1 MIIIVALIFI
11 LRAMTRMDNTATAE
25 KPKDNAPYPVATDR
39 EISSRVLLGSEGRVV
54 IEHGGQRYLLRQTHA
69 GKLILTS
76 KRPAERGRGKLARAA
91 DFQTFPPVR
100 RAADVVVLAIGKGVC
115 QRGMQALQL
124 AHIARLSL
132 LDRPLRQ
139 PVT

>member
-25 KPKDNAPYPVATDR
+25 KPKDNAPYPVAKDR

-69 GKLILTS
+69 GKLILT
-76 KRPAERGRGKLARAA
+76 K
-91 DFQTFPPVR
+91 
-100 RAADVVVLAIGKGVC
+100 
-115 QRGMQALQL
+115 
-124 AHIARLSL
+124 
-132 LDRPLRQ
+132 
-139 PVT
+139 

>member
-39 EISSRVLLGSEGRVV
+39 QISSRVLLGSEGRVV

-69 GKLILTS
+69 GKLILTKIRS
-76 KRPAERGRGKLARAA
+76 
-91 DFQTFPPVR
+91 
-100 RAADVVVLAIGKGVC
+100 IGPGITPIS
-115 QRGMQALQL
+115 R
-124 AHIARLSL
+124 
-132 LDRPLRQ
+132 
-139 PVT
+139 

>member
-69 GKLILTS
+69 DQVSAPLN
-76 KRPAERGRGKLARAA
+76 AGRGKLARAA

>member
-54 IEHGGQRYLLRQTHA
+54 IEHAAPDPRREVNSDQVSAPLNA
-69 GKLILTS
+69 
-76 KRPAERGRGKLARAA
+76 GRGKLARAA